1 MSTRVKQTGP
11 LPAFDTDAPLADHVK
26 QSAWMYLDDMKGNV
40 SEQGMI
46 DALVIQY
53 GITIEK
59 AEQVYNEWK
68 KVTA

>member
-1 MSTRVKQTGP
+1 MNARVKQTGP
-11 LPAFDTDAPLADHVK
+11 LPAFDTDAPLADHVL
-26 QSAWMYLDDMKGNV
+26 QSAWMYLDDMRGSV
-40 SEQGMI
+40 SKQNMI
-46 DALVIQY
+46 DNVAIQY